1 MLVVL
6 PKGQSLAAVENSL
19 AGNGLSDLKSQLTSQ
34 RVMVG
39 FPKFRLE
46 TEYSLAKNLKEMG
59 MPVAFSDKAD
69 FSGMDGVGNLVI
81 SEVVHKAYIDV
92 NEEGTE
98 AAAATGVIMYGDA
111 MSTPV
116 DPVPVFYANHPFI
129 FFIQDKDT
137 GTILFMGRV
146 VNPVNS

>member
-1 MLVVL
+1 LFSSIDHIGEPVKYLDLSITLRNSGFRNSHEISEVL
-6 PKGQSLAAVENSL
+6 NLAK
-19 AGNGLSDLKSQLTSQ
+19 DLK
-34 RVMVG
+34 
-39 FPKFRLE
+39 K
-46 TEYSLAKNLKEMG
+46 MG

-81 SEVVHKAYIDV
+81 SEVVHKAYIEV

-116 DPVPVFYANHPFI
+116 DPIPVFYANHPFI
-129 FFIQDKDT
+129 FFIQDNNT